1 MPTAER
7 RETQDKKAERR
18 PHADAY
24 DPFDMNFQTRRRD
37 DPLAALYDKKI
48 ITDDF

>member
-1 MPTAER
+1 MPATER
-7 RETQDKKAERR
+7 RDTQDKKAERR

-24 DPFDMNFQTRRRD
+24 DPFDMSFQTRRRD